1 MTIQRLRA
9 ERMGTAAAVIL
20 VCLAVFTSA
29 CSLARQTKKHTGAT
43 IVVLQTG
50 GEKIK
55 GELVG
60 VRPDALVLDTKRGG
74 TTIPLSDI
82 RSVWT
87 VKKMS
92 NDAKTALAIGGLFG
106 GIALGV
112 GAAKL
117 SNIETDDMGDAIG
130 LGSLFLFG
138 GILVGEG
145 VAVLIGTRTKKGDV
159 YDLTNSSPEE
169 IELMLADLRKI
180 ARVPD
185 YR

>member
-1 MTIQRLRA
+1 MTIFQPRT
-9 ERMGTAAAVIL
+9 ERPGTAVVVIL
-20 VCLAVFTSA
+20 ACLAVLTSA
-29 CSLARQTKKHTGAT
+29 CSLARQTKKRTGET

-50 GEKIK
+50 VAEIK

-60 VRPDALVLDTKRGG
+60 VRPDALVVDTKKGG

-82 RSVWT
+82 KSLWT

-92 NDAKTALAIGGLFG
+92 NEGKTAWALGGLFG

-117 SNIETDDMGDAIG
+117 SKIEPDNMGDAIG
-130 LGSLFLFG
+130 LGSVFLLG
-138 GILVGEG
+138 GMIVGEG
-145 VAVLIGTRTKKGDV
+145 IAVLIATRTKKGTV
-159 YDLTNSSPEE
+159 YDLNNKSPEE
-169 IELMLADLRKI
+169 MELILADLRRI

>member
-1 MTIQRLRA
+1 MTIPRLRA

-29 CSLARQTKKHTGAT
+29 CALARQTKKRTGAT

-50 GEKIK
+50 GAEIK

-60 VRPDALVLDTKRGG
+60 VRPDALVLDTKKGG

-82 RSVWT
+82 RSLWT
-87 VKKMS
+87 VKRMS
-92 NDAKTALAIGGLFG
+92 KEGRTAWAVGGLFG

-117 SNIETDDMGDAIG
+117 SKIEPDDMGDSIA
-130 LGSLFLFG
+130 LGSAFLLG
-138 GILVGEG
+138 GMFVGEG
-145 VAVLIGTRTKKGDV
+145 IAVLIATRTKKGDV
-159 YDLTNSSPEE
+159 YDFTNRSPEE